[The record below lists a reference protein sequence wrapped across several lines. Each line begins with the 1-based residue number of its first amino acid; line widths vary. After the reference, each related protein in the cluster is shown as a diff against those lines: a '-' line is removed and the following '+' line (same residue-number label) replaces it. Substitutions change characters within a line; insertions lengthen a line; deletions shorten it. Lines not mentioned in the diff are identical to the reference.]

1 MNAAGFI
8 ARKAPIMAGFDVQ
21 ALFVALGLSG
31 AAFLIGRVVVYL
43 GEKSLEKKF
52 GVDGFRERLVAC
64 AKLETQLDARSAE
77 RAKAL
82 KEADNIASEAVKRRK
97 QLERRMADAQSYGEA
112 LVRIIGDEVKDA
124 PCFYAEVVN
133 KYVGQATFEQ
143 REHAYVDSSW
153 AQPQVMEI
161 WARSIAEARAEI
173 ERRYPPAFGYQIS
186 RLIDIGLVDAMKP
199 TALKP

>member
-1 MNAAGFI
+1 
-8 ARKAPIMAGFDVQ
+8 MAGFDVQ

-31 AAFLIGRVVVYL
+31 AAFAIGRVVVYL
-43 GEKSLEKKF
+43 GEKSLEKRY
-52 GVDGFRERLVAC
+52 GVDGFRERFAAC
-64 AKLETQLDARSAE
+64 AKLETQLDSRSAE

-82 KEADNIASEAVKRRK
+82 KEADNIASDAVKRRK
-97 QLERRMADAQSYGEA
+97 LLERRMADAQSFGEA
-112 LVRIIGDEVKDA
+112 VVRIIGDEVKDA

-133 KYVGQATFEQ
+133 RYVGQPTFEQ

-153 AQPQVMEI
+153 AQPQIMEI

-186 RLIDIGLVDAMKP
+186 RLIDIGMVDAMKP
-199 TALKP
+199 DALKS

>member
-43 GEKSLEKKF
+43 GEKTLEKKF

-64 AKLETQLDARSAE
+64 AKLESQLDARSAE

-82 KEADNIASEAVKRRK
+82 KEADNIASDAVKKRK
-97 QLERRMADAQSYGEA
+97 QIERRMADAQSYGEA

-133 KYVGQATFEQ
+133 RYVGQAAFEQ

-153 AQPQVMEI
+153 AQPQIMEI

-173 ERRYPPAFGYQIS
+173 ERRYPPAFGYHIS

-199 TALKP
+199 AALKP